1 MPVAGSVVNSRPDAA
16 SRDLR
21 LPQKPAALAA
31 CWRHYF
37 VTWRLA
43 GGQSELSSAE
53 RSLIVQCL
61 RHFDQKK
68 YELLAYVVMDDHVH
82 ALVTPIGTAALEQV
96 VHGWK
101 SFTTHQLQHAF
112 GRIGRVWQTEYFDRV
127 VRDEAELLEKATY
140 ILHNP
145 WKRWPE
151 LEEYLWVGAR
161 E

>member
-1 MPVAGSVVNSRPDAA
+1 MRLAGAT
-16 SRDLR
+16 
-21 LPQKPAALAA
+21 
-31 CWRHYF
+31 YF

-43 GGQSELSSAE
+43 GGQAELSPAE
-53 RSLIVQCL
+53 RSLIVECL

-68 YELLAYVVMDDHVH
+68 YDLFAYVVMDDHVH

-96 VHGWK
+96 VHGRK
-101 SFTTHQLQHAF
+101 SLSTHQLQQAS
-112 GRIGRVWQTEYFDRV
+112 GRTGRVWQAEYFDRV
-127 VRDEAELLEKATY
+127 VRDEAELLGKATY

-145 WKRWPE
+145 WKQWPE

>member
-1 MPVAGSVVNSRPDAA
+1 MRRPAIDVYRRNLPHWRLAGATD
-16 SRDLR
+16 
-21 LPQKPAALAA
+21 
-31 CWRHYF
+31 F

-43 GGQSELSSAE
+43 GGQSELSPAE
-53 RSLIVQCL
+53 RSLVVQSL
-61 RHFDQKK
+61 RHFDQKR
-68 YELLAYVVMDDHVH
+68 YELLAYVVMEDHVH

-96 VHGWK
+96 VHGGK

-112 GRIGRVWQTEYFDRV
+112 GRRGRVWQAEYFDRV
-127 VRDEAELLEKATY
+127 GRDEAELLEKATY

-151 LEEYLWVGAR
+151 LEEYRWVGAR

>member
-1 MPVAGSVVNSRPDAA
+1 MRRPEIYVYRRNLPHWRLAGAT
-16 SRDLR
+16 
-21 LPQKPAALAA
+21 
-31 CWRHYF
+31 YF

-43 GGQSELSSAE
+43 GGQAELSPAE
-53 RSLIVQCL
+53 RSLIVECL

-68 YELLAYVVMDDHVH
+68 YDLFAYVVMDDYVH
-82 ALVTPIGTAALEQV
+82 ALVTPIGTAVLEQV

-101 SFTTHQLQHAF
+101 SFTTHQLQQAS
-112 GRIGRVWQTEYFDRV
+112 GRTGRVWQAEYFDRV
-127 VRDEAELLEKATY
+127 VRDEAELLGKATY

-145 WKRWPE
+145 WKQWPE

>member
-1 MPVAGSVVNSRPDAA
+1 MPVAGSLVNSRPDAA

-31 CWRHYF
+31 RWRH
-37 VTWRLA
+37 L
-43 GGQSELSSAE
+43 
-53 RSLIVQCL
+53 L
-61 RHFDQKK
+61 RD
-68 YELLAYVVMDDHVH
+68 
-82 ALVTPIGTAALEQV
+82 LEV
-96 VHGWK
+96 
-101 SFTTHQLQHAF
+101 
-112 GRIGRVWQTEYFDRV
+112 GRWSVGAVARV
-127 VRDEAELLEKATY
+127 VRDESELLEKATY